1 MRRASPGKLR
11 DVTTYICVTCGTQF
25 AETDEPPPACPICE
39 DPRQYVP
46 ESGQAWTTP
55 PELAASHRSE
65 IRDEGGLTGLGM
77 EPGFAIGQRALLVPH
92 GARRLMWDCIP
103 LLDEAG
109 AAEVERGGGLSG
121 IAISHPHYYSGMV
134 EWARRFDCPVHLH
147 ADDAEWIMRP
157 DPAIELW
164 EGETK
169 DLGDGLTLI
178 RCGGHYAG
186 GTVLHWAAG
195 AEGRGALLS
204 GDIVQVVPDVAHV
217 GFMYS
222 YPNLIPLPEAAVAR
236 IAAALAPYPF
246 VRIHGAWWGRL
257 VPRDGAAVVQRSA
270 ERYGR
275 ALRGAL

>member
-1 MRRASPGKLR
+1 M
-11 DVTTYICVTCGTQF
+11 
-25 AETDEPPPACPICE
+25 
-39 DPRQYVP
+39 
-46 ESGQAWTTP
+46 TP

-246 VRIHGAWWGRL
+246 ERIHGAWWGRL